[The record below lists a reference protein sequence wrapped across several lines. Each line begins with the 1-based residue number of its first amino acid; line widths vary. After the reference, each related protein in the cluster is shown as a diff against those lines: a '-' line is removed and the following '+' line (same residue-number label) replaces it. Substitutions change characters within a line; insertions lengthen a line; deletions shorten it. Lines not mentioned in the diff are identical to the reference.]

1 MWTNVSAYKFTEML
15 DFEQMRAPL
24 KKICDYHNLMGTILL
39 SPEGIN
45 FVLSAARDRI
55 DAFVDHIRTD
65 ERFEDIWIKYS
76 ESEEC
81 AFRKMNVRLKKEI
94 ISMGD
99 PSIIPHEFTG
109 AKIDPLEFKSW
120 IDQGKELT
128 ILDTRNDYEIRLG
141 TFENAVD
148 FDIGSFRQFPQ
159 AVANCDLP
167 KDKPL
172 VMFCTGGIRCE
183 KASAVML
190 NQGFQE
196 VYQIQGGILNYF
208 EQTNGAH
215 WNGECFV
222 FDRRVGL
229 DGNLQETKSDVCW
242 ACREPLSIEE
252 QKSPQFVQGMSCPYC
267 IEAGK

>member
-1 MWTNVSAYKFTEML
+1 MWTNISAYKFTDMP
-15 DFEQMRAPL
+15 DFEQLRAPL
-24 KKICDYHNLMGTILL
+24 KEFCDEHNIMGTILL

-45 FVLSAARDRI
+45 VFLSADRDRI
-55 DAFVDHIRTD
+55 DAFLEHIRGD
-65 ERFEDIWIKYS
+65 ERFEDIWVKYS
-76 ESEEC
+76 QSDEC

-99 PSIIPHEFTG
+99 LSVKPHEFTG

-120 IDQGKELT
+120 IDLGKDVT

-141 TFENAVD
+141 TFENAVN
-148 FDIGSFRQFPQ
+148 FDIRSFRQFPE

-167 KDKPL
+167 KDKPV

-190 NQGFQE
+190 NQGFQQ

-208 EQTNGAH
+208 EQTGGAH

-222 FDRRVGL
+222 FDRRVGV
-229 DGNLQETKSDVCW
+229 DGNLQETKSEICW
-242 ACREPLSIEE
+242 ACREPLSVEE
-252 QKSPQFVQGMSCPYC
+252 QKSLHFVQGVSCPYC
-267 IEAGK
+267 IEGKK